1 MRRIRRS
8 LVKKESSWACL
19 LGILLCPA
27 LLAQS
32 TAPGAARKTPVIT
45 PREPAANGKP
55 EAAGSAQGFVDTIG
69 VNTHINYFD
78 RLYGNFDLV
87 RQRLQESGIRH
98 VRDGGVIQNEGYNRM
113 VYGRW
118 HQLAAFGVKFDMVLD
133 PRGSIKTP
141 TPENLSQ
148 LIGLAGGAV
157 ESFEGPNE
165 LDDSKKPHWI
175 DLTQS
180 YQKELFEAKNQVPAA
195 KAITLIGPSMAFVK
209 NAVRVGDMSAYI
221 TYGNLHP
228 YPAGGMPSSVFP
240 KQIQQAQAMY
250 GNKKLVI
257 TETGYH
263 NATNDQRSQPSIS
276 EAAGAKYIPRLYF
289 VDYNWGIVRTYLY
302 EFLDEGNDPDDQNH
316 EFHWGLVRYNGTP
329 KPAFTALSNV
339 IHLLGEP
346 GGGGAAGKAAPLP
359 LNLGGETQNVQHTL
373 LRKADGRYYLALWQ
387 EIPSYDTKTH
397 QDIHNPS
404 HKVTVSTGRTF
415 RQINLYDPLRGTTAV
430 QHWNHTNTVTL
441 EVPDSVVILEMAG

>member
-1 MRRIRRS
+1 
-8 LVKKESSWACL
+8 
-19 LGILLCPA
+19 
-27 LLAQS
+27 
-32 TAPGAARKTPVIT
+32 
-45 PREPAANGKP
+45 
-55 EAAGSAQGFVDTIG
+55 
-69 VNTHINYFD
+69 
-78 RLYGNFDLV
+78 
-87 RQRLQESGIRH
+87 
-98 VRDGGVIQNEGYNRM
+98 
-113 VYGRW
+113 
-118 HQLAAFGVKFDMVLD
+118 
-133 PRGSIKTP
+133 
-141 TPENLSQ
+141 
-148 LIGLAGGAV
+148 
-157 ESFEGPNE
+157 
-165 LDDSKKPHWI
+165 
-175 DLTQS
+175 
-180 YQKELFEAKNQVPAA
+180 
-195 KAITLIGPSMAFVK
+195 
-209 NAVRVGDMSAYI
+209 
-221 TYGNLHP
+221 
-228 YPAGGMPSSVFP
+228 MPSSVFP
-240 KQIQQAQAMY
+240 KQIEQAQAMY

-276 EAAGAKYIPRLYF
+276 EQAGAKYIPRLYF

-339 IHLLGEP
+339 IHLLQEP
-346 GGGGAAGKAAPLP
+346 GGGGAAGKGAPLP
-359 LNLGGETQNVQHTL
+359 LNLGGETQNLQHTL